1 MTEIQLVAIQ
11 AVILIANL
19 IIVGLG
25 YFKIYR
31 HRVVYG
37 MDTEVLRMPTGVG
50 DDRYISTEN
59 INNRLRTGEYT
70 VLQIVERPDKELEVI
85 LGQIKGSKKP

>member
-1 MTEIQLVAIQ
+1 MTEIQL
-11 AVILIANL
+11 VILIANL

-31 HRVVYG
+31 HRVIYG
-37 MDTEVLRMPTGVG
+37 INTEVLRMPRGNESDKSIT
-50 DDRYISTEN
+50 TEH
-59 INNRLRTGEYT
+59 INERLETGEYT

-85 LGQIKGSKKP
+85 LGQLKRSKKS

>member
-1 MTEIQLVAIQ
+1 MTEIQL
-11 AVILIANL
+11 VILIANL

-31 HRVVYG
+31 HRVIYG
-37 MDTEVLRMPTGVG
+37 INTEVLRMPRGNESDKFIT
-50 DDRYISTEN
+50 TEQ
-59 INNRLRTGEYT
+59 INERLETGEYT

-85 LGQIKGSKKP
+85 LGQLKRRKKS